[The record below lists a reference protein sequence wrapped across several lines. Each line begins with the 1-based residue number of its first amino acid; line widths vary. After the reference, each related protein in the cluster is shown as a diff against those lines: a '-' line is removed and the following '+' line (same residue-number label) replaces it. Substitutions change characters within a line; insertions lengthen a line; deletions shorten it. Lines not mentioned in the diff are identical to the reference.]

1 MSSYRI
7 ETFHNWSR
15 QHGPKTRPENSAY
28 AFDPDTPNQE
38 SAFWYLWPTTTINML
53 PGNSCF
59 SVMSILPLDH
69 ETTSFA
75 GHRYGLDADPN
86 IDLQLQYVN
95 NILAPED
102 VALCESVQKGLK
114 SQSYDQ
120 GRFIVD
126 PEFSGTAEHAVHQF
140 HWLVLTALESSG

>member
-1 MSSYRI
+1 
-7 ETFHNWSR
+7 
-15 QHGPKTRPENSAY
+15 
-28 AFDPDTPNQE
+28 
-38 SAFWYLWPTTTINML
+38 ML
-53 PGNSCF
+53 PGHSCF

-126 PEFSGTAEHAVHQF
+126 PEAGTRNC
-140 HWLVLTALESSG
+140 